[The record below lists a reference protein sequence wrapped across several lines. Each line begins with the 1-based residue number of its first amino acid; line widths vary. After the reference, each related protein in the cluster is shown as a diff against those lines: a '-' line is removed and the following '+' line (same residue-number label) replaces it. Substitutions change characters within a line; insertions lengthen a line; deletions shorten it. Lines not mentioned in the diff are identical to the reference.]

1 MKKLL
6 SLALCLCMV
15 LTLVPAFTVVQAAET
30 DEEAVENQN
39 TLEMFGFP
47 LDPDSYDTHALKPG
61 THPISPKYD
70 LYMDDGSKFMKN
82 ESTVMKLPTAAT
94 ILKPSLNQYRYSMF
108 NTTGSTFTNKEAAP
122 FFTTTGFAATSTG
135 VDDHIAKVYFGYG
148 ASCGNIRLSIYDA
161 QGNAIVTGFETGGY
175 VATSDTLEMW
185 EVEGLLSVTAGDF
198 DGDGIDELAIYTP
211 NSADKANGDIRAN
224 ISVGIFDVD
233 VKNKKVTTKQYIDL
247 TSKTNADQI
256 CEWEYCQNG
265 GVKQFYCLPYVA
277 LSAND
282 LSGDGIDDLAAVVNF
297 STWFRGAGGTDTYST
312 KQLVADPISPE
323 NNANRNKTNLASVL
337 EAYEGTKDG
346 KLKQTIKHRVL
357 VTNALTGGSSDS
369 NATHRYLLRNAN
381 ITVGDVTQEGS
392 NEIIIAGNYT
402 RVDVKD
408 LTSTAKVGANRF
420 VEVDGEHA
428 LCSIVGYTSYDN
440 LKKHNTYDKSS
451 DYHWTVQRTGNGWT
465 YWFNE
470 DPTDSGPITIP
481 LCAYKLRG
489 VGKPDY
495 IFVNG
500 QIFAYDTQS
509 GTLKY
514 SHDISSDS
522 LYNNADGDKVETS
535 VVWIGKAV
543 AGNITNDMFGREVL
557 SFPFY
562 YKKSGKDVFYCRRVN
577 SFELTENSKS
587 GASIAAANSTSLV
600 IDASSTQK
608 VISLMHLD
616 GGDKTSYISYNGND
630 TEVYYSDVE
639 ALAIMQAAPLYEELG
654 ILDGGDHI
662 GNSATGFA
670 KSEGSSSST
679 SHGGALTAG
688 VVVGFEHETSFLGL
702 FRVAGAEYELS
713 ITGTVSY
720 DHETETSTEYTSGF
734 ETSGTKDAVVVFT
747 VPYVRYNCTM
757 YVPEYKL
764 PTEADYN
771 TLCAFRDELASNLEK
786 YVNTGNP
793 QSTGTYVNGCEYF
806 MYKYSSYVTED
817 NCYDQQD
824 VLYKVAEEIE
834 FIEKAIASFGKGGTG
849 EWGGTV
855 QKAVLP
861 YHYSVPQA
869 PILTT
874 VDVETYDAI
883 AEYTPNL
890 EKIYGNVFHEGY
902 KAGDPNT
909 YAHSISDLNA
919 AGDVLQSK
927 QSVGSSTDGFLTNS
941 NIAAEGSAQS
951 QSISVEKSTSDTI
964 GWGAAIENTSLAK
977 VGPANVGFTVTA
989 EYNGSS
995 TRTTTEGNE
1004 YSGSVVALPPG
1015 SPADYSYGWKL
1026 VSYTSMLNGKKVPV
1040 VGYLTKINTTPP
1052 PSVAQNIEVE
1062 DVSDNSAT
1070 ITWENGARPADYYKL
1085 SRVYIVNGEE
1095 RKTTVKDKITSDND
1109 KFSYTINNLT
1119 AENTS
1124 YYVLEAYTNTGKGSV
1139 ATDQVII
1146 TTFPKGFDAS
1156 IAIEGMDNYVI
1167 YQNGKAMTLSAKVTG
1182 NEGYDTLYQ
1191 WQLDKGDGWEDLDG
1205 KNEQDFKFTISP
1217 VDNGKRV
1224 RCSAIVIISGDSSC
1238 VLYSDPAV
1246 MNCARSYGD
1255 YEVDWE
1261 GNKIIVTQSDTANPA
1276 KALVR
1281 VLDSDGK
1288 AIAIVKVDGEAD
1300 LSEYLGKGYNLRLFL
1315 LDEDAAPESLPF
1327 ER

>member
-15 LTLVPAFTVVQAAET
+15 LTLVPAFAVVQAAET
-30 DEEAVENQN
+30 DEEVTENQN

-61 THPISPKYD
+61 SHPISPKYD
-70 LYMDDGSKFMKN
+70 LYMDDGSKFVKN
-82 ESTVMKLPTAAT
+82 KSTVMKLPTAAT
-94 ILKPSLNQYRYSMF
+94 ILKPSLNQYHCSML
-108 NTTGSTFTNKEAAP
+108 NTTDSTFANKEAAP

-175 VATSDTLEMW
+175 VATTDPLEMW
-185 EVEGLLSVTAGDF
+185 EVEGLLSVTSGDF

-265 GVKQFYCLPYVA
+265 GIKQFYCLPYVA
-277 LSAND
+277 LSSND
-282 LSGDGIDDLAAVVNF
+282 FSGDDIDDLAAVVNF
-297 STWFRGAGGTDTYST
+297 STWFRGAGGKDTYST

-337 EAYEGTKDG
+337 EAYEGTQG
-346 KLKQTIKHRVL
+346 GNLKQTIKHRVL
-357 VTNALTGGSSDS
+357 VTNELTGGSSDS
-369 NATHRYLLRNAN
+369 NTKNRFILRNAN
-381 ITVGDVTQEGS
+381 LTTGDVNGDGT

-402 RVDVKD
+402 RASIYDI
-408 LTSTAKVGANRF
+408 TSTKIATSNRF
-420 VEVDGEHA
+420 VEVDGDSA
-428 LCSIVGYTSYDN
+428 LCSIVGYTTYDN
-440 LKKHNTYDKSS
+440 LKKHNTYDRNSE
-451 DYHWTVQRTGNGWT
+451 YNWTVQRTGNGWT
-465 YWFNE
+465 YWYNE
-470 DPTDSGPITIP
+470 DETDSGPITIS
-481 LCAYKLRG
+481 LCAYKHKG
-489 VGKPDY
+489 MGHPDY

-500 QIFAYDTQS
+500 QIFTFDSQS

-514 SHDISSDS
+514 LRDS
-522 LYNNADGDKVETS
+522 VGDSYNDADGDRVETS

-543 AGNITNDMFGREVL
+543 AGNISNDMFNREVL
-557 SFPFY
+557 SYPLY
-562 YKKSGKDVFYCRRVN
+562 YKKSGKNVFYCRRIDN
-577 SFELTENSKS
+577 FE
-587 GASIAAANSTSLV
+587 SIIGDTLGGRIVDNYTTTLA
-600 IDASSTQK
+600 IDASGTQK

-616 GGDKTSYISYNGND
+616 GGAKTSYITYNGND
-630 TEVYYSDVE
+630 TEVYYSNVE
-639 ALAIMQAAPLYEELG
+639 ALAIMQAPPLYEELG
-654 ILDGGDHI
+654 TLDGGDHI

-688 VVVGFEHETSFLGL
+688 VVTGFEHDTSFLGL

-713 ITGTVSY
+713 VTGTVSY
-720 DHETETSTEYTSGF
+720 DHETETSIDYTSGF
-734 ETSGTKDAVVVFT
+734 ETAGTKDAVVVFT

-764 PTEADYN
+764 PTEADYKN
-771 TLCAFRDELASNLEK
+771 LCKFRDELAKNLEN

-793 QSTGTYVNGCEYF
+793 QSTGNYVNGCDYY
-806 MYKYSSYVTED
+806 MHKYSSYVTEA

-824 VLYKVAEEIE
+824 VLYKVAEEID

-909 YAHSISDLNA
+909 YAHSVSALNA
-919 AGDVLQSK
+919 TGDVLQSK

-941 NIAAEGSAQS
+941 NIAAEGSTQS
-951 QSISVEKSTSDTI
+951 QSISVEKATSDTI

-977 VGPANVGFTVTA
+977 VGPAKVGFTVTA

-1052 PSVAQNIEVE
+1052 PSVAQNIEVT
-1062 DVSDNSAT
+1062 DVTENSAT
-1070 ITWENGARPADYYKL
+1070 ITWENGDRPADYFKL
-1085 SRVYIVNGEE
+1085 SRVYVVNGEE
-1095 RKTTVKDKITSDND
+1095 RKTTVKDKITSDSD
-1109 KFSYTINNLT
+1109 KFSYKINNLT

-1124 YYVLEAYTNTGKGSV
+1124 YYVLEAYSSTGKGSV
-1139 ATDQVII
+1139 AADQVII

-1156 IAIEGMDNYVI
+1156 IAIEGIDNYVI

-1217 VDNGKRV
+1217 IDNGSRV
-1224 RCSAIVIISGDSSC
+1224 RCSAIVIISGESSC

-1246 MNCARSYGD
+1246 MNCARSDGD

-1261 GNKIIVTQSDTANPA
+1261 GNKIIVTNGEGAESA

-1281 VLDSDGK
+1281 VLDGDK
-1288 AIAIVKVDGEAD
+1288 KVVDIVTVNGEAD
-1300 LSEYLGKGYNLRLFL
+1300 LSDYLGKGYDLRLFVMK
-1315 LDEDAAPESLPF
+1315 DDVNPATLPF
-1327 ER
+1327 AG